1 MPLEWGGYSLPSI
14 VEHTAGQRRTR
25 LGHGDYVVPGRL
37 RARAH
42 TRPSG
47 AARPSGQA
55 GFPLGTWPYMQRLGG
70 TGPPRYAGRTR
81 NGRPSGSRA
90 LHPTPL
96 HQPGIATL
104 ALAPQALAPQA
115 GAGRRRRSLSPASR
129 FFLSNAWPLGLW
141 LGASLECFSGAGI
154 GAAFGE
160 EVWCKSVRDRG
171 ARRVGA

>member
-115 GAGRRRRSLSPASR
+115 GAGRRRRSLSPCDVLSAS
-129 FFLSNAWPLGLW
+129 FLSFECVASGLVAWRESRMFFWRGHRR
-141 LGASLECFSGAGI
+141 GVRRRSL
-154 GAAFGE
+154 
-160 EVWCKSVRDRG
+160 V
-171 ARRVGA
+171 